1 MKFGNPKMKSHNV
14 QMNRKPIKD
23 LKKYAL
29 GQKNLGNVFFKFKRT
44 FEKNAILSFS
54 KVHN

>member
-1 MKFGNPKMKSHNV
+1 MKFGNPKIKSHNV

-23 LKKYAL
+23 LKNMLRA
-29 GQKNLGNVFFKFKRT
+29 KNNWEKNNSKGLLK
-44 FEKNAILSFS
+44 KNAILSFS

>member
-1 MKFGNPKMKSHNV
+1 MKFGNPKIKSHNV

-29 GQKNLGNVFFKFKRT
+29 GQKHLCVCVCIDLNAKELGVC
-44 FEKNAILSFS
+44 
-54 KVHN
+54 